1 METFDETPQALLARR
16 MAEFE
21 RFRFERLPVLH
32 EFCEALGFEQ
42 PHEVLN
48 TPEKFLARLDS
59 GFQNTVISEED
70 RVWFITRIG
79 YYIGEYLAVVYRGY
93 WLVDEDPA
101 SPAFAR
107 YVVGGFSFEG
117 VVAPT
122 VDPFNVAQ
130 RYADTPAPR
139 FLAEEMKKI
148 AAL

>member
-16 MAEFE
+16 LAEFE

-32 EFCEALGFEQ
+32 EFCEALGFEE

-48 TPEKFLARLDS
+48 TPKKFLARLDS
-59 GFQNTVISEED
+59 GFRDAVISEEN
-70 RVWFITRIG
+70 RAWFITRIG
-79 YYIGEYLAVVYRGY
+79 YHIGECLVVGYHGY

-107 YVVGGFSFEG
+107 YVVGGFAFEG
-117 VVAPT
+117 VEAPT
-122 VDPFNVAQ
+122 VDPFSVAQ
-130 RYADTPAPR
+130 RYADMPAPR
-139 FLAEEMKKI
+139 FLAEEINKL